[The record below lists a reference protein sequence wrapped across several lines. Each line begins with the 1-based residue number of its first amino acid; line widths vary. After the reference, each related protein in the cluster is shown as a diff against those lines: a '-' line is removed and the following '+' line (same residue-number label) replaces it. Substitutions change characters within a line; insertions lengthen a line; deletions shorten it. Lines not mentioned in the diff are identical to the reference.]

1 MGASRAA
8 ANAAGC
14 FSGAHRTGYPHH
26 QSVSMTGMPRPIVMD
41 VDTGTDDALA
51 ILYAVR
57 HPDLQ
62 LLGITCVA
70 GNVSVDQALLNTCKV
85 LDAARAR
92 DIPVAAGAAHPLNEQ
107 GAPKGGSHGL
117 DGLGGI
123 TLPATSRQRSPM
135 PAVEMLSQLIMSSV
149 ERVSFITLGPKTNLA
164 LLLKRYPGVV
174 MRLEQIIFMGGS
186 TSAAVPEFNIRHDPE
201 AALDV
206 IESAVPIT
214 MYGFDLF
221 GHLAIDQADADRFRN
236 HDHPAIR
243 LTGELLDRR
252 RSSSAPGDY
261 LGLVG
266 DAGAMVLLT
275 NPELF
280 VAREL
285 PVRIKLEGVGRGQ
298 TIVDR
303 PATLYGNSRRSN
315 ASPMINVVLD
325 LDAVKAASAFVQTI
339 SAYAASAN
347 NHS

>member
-1 MGASRAA
+1 
-8 ANAAGC
+8 
-14 FSGAHRTGYPHH
+14 
-26 QSVSMTGMPRPIVMD
+26 MD

-70 GNVSVDQALLNTCKV
+70 GNVSVDQAVLNTCKV

-92 DIPVAAGAAHPLNEQ
+92 DIPVAAGAAEPLNEP
-107 GAPKGGSHGL
+107 GAPKSGSHGL

-123 TLPATSRQRSPM
+123 TLPATSRRQSPI
-135 PAVEMLSQLIMSSV
+135 PAVDLLHQLIMDSA
-149 ERVSFITLGPKTNLA
+149 ERVSLITLGPKTNLS
-164 LLLKRYPGVV
+164 LLLTRYPEVV
-174 MRLEQIIFMGGS
+174 TRLEQIIFTGGS
-186 TSAAVPEFNIRHDPE
+186 ASEAAPEFNVRYDPE
-201 AALDV
+201 AALEV

-221 GHLAIDQADADRFRN
+221 GQLAIDKADADRFRN

-243 LTGELLDRR
+243 LTGELLCRHH
-252 RSSSAPGDY
+252 SSSIPGDY

-266 DAGAMVLLT
+266 DAGAMVLFT
-275 NPELF
+275 NPGLF

-285 PVRIKLEGVGRGQ
+285 PVRVNLQGVGRGQ
-298 TIVDR
+298 TIIDR
-303 PATLYGNSRRSN
+303 PATRYDNSRRPN
-315 ASPMINVVLD
+315 PSPMIDVVLD
-325 LDAVKAASAFVQTI
+325 LDAAKAASAFVRTI

>member
-1 MGASRAA
+1 MGATRAA
-8 ANAAGC
+8 TDAAGC
-14 FSGAHRTGYPHH
+14 FSRAHRTGYPPKP
-26 QSVSMTGMPRPIVMD
+26 SVSMTGMPRPIVMD

-70 GNVSVDQALLNTCKV
+70 GNVSVDQAVLNTCKV
-85 LDAARAR
+85 LDVARAR
-92 DIPVAAGAAHPLNEQ
+92 DIPVATGAAHPLNEQ
-107 GAPKGGSHGL
+107 GARKSGSHGL

-123 TLPATSRQRSPM
+123 SLPATSRQRSPM
-135 PAVEMLSQLIMSSV
+135 PAVEMLNQLIMGSA
-149 ERVSFITLGPKTNLA
+149 ERVSLIALGPKTNLA
-164 LLLKRYPGVV
+164 LLLKRYPEVV
-174 MRLEQIIFMGGS
+174 TRLEQIIFMGGS
-186 TSAAVPEFNIRHDPE
+186 TSEAVPEFNVRYDPE

-206 IESAVPIT
+206 IESVVQIT

-221 GHLAIDQADADRFRN
+221 GQLAIDRADVDRFRN

-252 RSSSAPGDY
+252 RSSSATGDY
-261 LGLVG
+261 LGLLG

-280 VAREL
+280 VTREL
-285 PVRIKLEGVGRGQ
+285 PVRINLEGVGRGQ
-298 TIVDR
+298 TIIDR
-303 PATLYGNSRRSN
+303 RATLSENSRRSN
-315 ASPMINVVLD
+315 ASSMINVVLD
-325 LDAVKAASAFVQTI
+325 LDAGKAASAFVQTI

>member
-1 MGASRAA
+1 
-8 ANAAGC
+8 
-14 FSGAHRTGYPHH
+14 
-26 QSVSMTGMPRPIVMD
+26 MD

-70 GNVSVDQALLNTCKV
+70 GNVSVDQAVLNTCKV

-92 DIPVAAGAAHPLNEQ
+92 DIPVAAGAAGPLSERV
-107 GAPKGGSHGL
+107 APRGGSHGL

-123 TLPATSRQRSPM
+123 TLPATSRQRALM
-135 PAVEMLSQLIMSSV
+135 PAVEMLNQLIMSSS
-149 ERVSFITLGPKTNLA
+149 ERVSLITLGPKTNLA
-164 LLLKRYPGVV
+164 LLIKRYPEVV
-174 MRLEQIIFMGGS
+174 ARLEQIIFMGGS
-186 TSAAVPEFNIRHDPE
+186 TSEAVPEFNVRQDPE
-201 AALDV
+201 AALEV

-221 GHLAIDQADADRFRN
+221 GRLAIDQADADRFRN

-243 LTGELLDRR
+243 LTGDLLYRGH
-252 RSSSAPGDY
+252 SSSGPDDY

-266 DAGAMVLLT
+266 DAGAIVLLT

-285 PVRIKLEGVGRGQ
+285 PVRINLEGVGRGR
-298 TIVDR
+298 TIIDR
-303 PATLYGNSRRSN
+303 RATLYENSRRSN

-325 LDAVKAASAFVQTI
+325 LDAAKAASAFVQTI